1 MNRKQFEETY
11 LHKHVVIT
19 LFDNTKV
26 TGKLYRTDDALFKHE
41 PGLHLRK
48 NFYLV
53 KGGGADNYIF
63 RKTHIKKIEVKQ

>member
-1 MNRKQFEETY
+1 MNREQFEKTY
-11 LHKHVVIT
+11 LHQNVVIT
-19 LFDNTKV
+19 LFDDTTV

-41 PGLHLRK
+41 PELHLRK

-63 RKTHIKKIEVKQ
+63 RKSHIKRIEVK